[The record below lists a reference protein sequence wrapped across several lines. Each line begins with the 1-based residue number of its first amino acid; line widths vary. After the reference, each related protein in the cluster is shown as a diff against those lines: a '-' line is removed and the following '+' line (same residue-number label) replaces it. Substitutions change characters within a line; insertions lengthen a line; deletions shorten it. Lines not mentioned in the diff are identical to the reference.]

1 MAMALEL
8 AVAGRAAASTKVANA
23 AATKVANAA
32 AATTAMAMVM
42 IFRGGVR
49 RSVRL
54 RLSLRLSLL
63 RASSKEAVSAA
74 GNYQ

>member
-42 IFRGGVR
+42 IFRGGVAALFVCGCLC
-49 RSVRL
+49 S
-54 RLSLRLSLL
+54 S
-63 RASSKEAVSAA
+63 ASGVN
-74 GNYQ
+74 GGRPQFN